1 MQKAFAYL
9 RVSGQG
15 QVEGDGF
22 PRQLKACKAY
32 AAKNDIKVAR
42 VFREEGV
49 SGAKDSAARPA
60 FREMM
65 LALLSNGVRT
75 VIIERLD
82 RLARDLMIQESM
94 IAEFKRHGFELVSTM
109 EPDLGSTDPSRVAFR
124 QMIGVFSQF
133 EKSNIVLKLRGA
145 RERMKARTGRCEGR
159 KPYGHHDGEMT
170 VLERMKALRAS
181 GMAVD
186 TIAST
191 LNAEGATSR
200 SGGLWY
206 GSTVNKILKAAHSE
220 RITARTGEQAA

>member
-1 MQKAFAYL
+1 MYGAHTRLVRFDGPCFPL
-9 RVSGQG
+9 FLRERRVSPSAQR
-15 QVEGDGF
+15 D
-22 PRQLKACKAY
+22 RSRRKACKAY
-32 AAKNDIKVAR
+32 AAKNDFKLVR

-49 SGAKDSAARPA
+49 SGAKDSASRPA

-82 RLARDLMIQESM
+82 RLARDLMVQESM
-94 IAEFKRHGFELVSTM
+94 ITEFKRHGFELISTM

-145 RERMKARTGRCEGR
+145 RERIKARTGRCEGR
-159 KPYGHHDGEMT
+159 KPYGEHDGEQPI
-170 VLERMKALRAS
+170 LDSMKALRAS

-186 TIAST
+186 TIAAT
-191 LNAEGATSR
+191 LNAKGDKTR
-200 SGGLWY
+200 SGGLWF
-206 GSTVNKILKAAHSE
+206 GSTVNKILKANAC
-220 RITARTGEQAA
+220 